1 MRVGSHIKRFF
12 GARHDFYAGGRA
24 RSPIGEEQGANRL
37 LAGGPQGVYVHGRD
51 DPTGL
56 PPGSSSMTNIDR
68 RSLLAVLAASAAAP
82 AAMARNQPTTAPAA
96 PAPAPRVVPQPAF
109 GFEDVVRR
117 AREIGAAPYDGA
129 VPPLPEQL
137 ARLDWD
143 AWRQIRFRPERAMLG
158 SAGGR
163 FRLHLFHLGH
173 LFLKPVTINTL
184 REGIATPVP
193 YTPSLFD
200 YGFVRFEK
208 PLPVN
213 LGFAGFR
220 VHFPL
225 NDPRGSDE
233 LLSFVGSSYFRW
245 LGRNQKYGLSARGL
259 ALNTGLLDNKE
270 EFPFFR
276 EFWIDTPPA
285 GADSITIYA
294 LLDSPSVSGAY
305 KSVFHPGDESP
316 VDVEA
321 TIFPRQPLPLL
332 GMAPLTSMFFLGE
345 NDRHMNAPN
354 KYDEF
359 RPELHDSD
367 GLLIQT
373 EKDEWIW
380 RPLRNPL
387 IQEVHNYPVNNVKGF
402 GLMQRDRKF
411 DNYQDIE
418 LNYEERPSYWIEPVG
433 NWGEGRIELIELATK
448 DETFDNTIVAFI
460 PNRVIEPGKPF
471 SFAYRMRSLTDGAN
485 LHNLG
490 RTANTFTAPA
500 HALGSAEAQR
510 PDARRFMIDF
520 VGGEM
525 AYFLKEPNLVQIDAQ
540 VTGGK
545 FMRSFLVPN
554 PAIKGF
560 RVMVDAELHP
570 TDHTR
575 VTVLLRSQGRPI
587 TETWNWSWKIY
598 NL

>member
-1 MRVGSHIKRFF
+1 
-12 GARHDFYAGGRA
+12 
-24 RSPIGEEQGANRL
+24 
-37 LAGGPQGVYVHGRD
+37 
-51 DPTGL
+51 
-56 PPGSSSMTNIDR
+56 MTTIDR
-68 RSLLAVLAASAAAP
+68 RSLLAGVAASALAP
-82 AAMARNQPTTAPAA
+82 GLAFAQNQSAA
-96 PAPAPRVVPQPAF
+96 PAPQPRVAPQPAF
-109 GFEDVVRR
+109 SFDDVVRR
-117 AREIGAAPYDGA
+117 AREIGAAPHDGA

-137 ARLDWD
+137 SRLDWD
-143 AWRQIRFRPERAMLG
+143 LWRQIRYRPERALLG
-158 SAGGR
+158 GPNSGR
-163 FRLHLFHLGH
+163 FRLQLFHLGH
-173 LFLKPVTINTL
+173 LFLKPVTINTI
-184 REGIATPVP
+184 RDGIPTPVP
-193 YTPSLFD
+193 YTASLFD
-200 YGFVRFEK
+200 YGPVRFDK

-220 VHFPL
+220 IHFPL

-245 LGRNQKYGLSARGL
+245 LGRDQKYGLSARGL

-276 EFWIDTPPA
+276 EFWIEAPPA
-285 GADSITIYA
+285 GVESITIYA
-294 LLDSPSVSGAY
+294 LLDSPSVSGAF
-305 KSVFHPGDESP
+305 KFVFHPGDESP

-367 GLLIQT
+367 GLLIHT
-373 EKDEWIW
+373 DTGEWIW

-387 IQEVHNYPVNNVKGF
+387 IQEVHNYNVNNVRGF

-411 DNYQDIE
+411 EHYQDIE
-418 LNYEERPSYWIEPVG
+418 LAYEERPSYWIEPVG
-433 NWGEGRIELIELATK
+433 QWGEGRIELIELATK
-448 DETFDNTIVAFI
+448 DETFDNTIVAFV
-460 PNRVIEPGKPF
+460 PNKTIEPGKPF
-471 SFAYRMRSLTDGAN
+471 NFAYRVYSMADGGR
-485 LHNLG
+485 LHKLG
-490 RTANTFTAPA
+490 RTVNTFTAPA
-500 HALGSAEAQR
+500 HALGSNEQQR

-520 VGGEM
+520 ADGEM
-525 AYFLKEPNLVQIDAQ
+525 GYYLKEPNLVQIDAQ

-545 FMRSFLVPN
+545 LMRTFLVPN
-554 PAIKGF
+554 PAINGF

-570 TDHTR
+570 SDFTR
-575 VTVLLRSQGRPI
+575 ITCRLRSNGRPI

-598 NL
+598 RL